1 MHYEKTLRGD
11 LSSPF
16 FFDMNFSKK
25 VTSLLDEYLKKY
37 PDIFLVDLKVSN
49 GKDIKVILDSD
60 KDVNLKDCINISREI
75 EGSLD
80 RDLSDFS
87 LEVASAGVGSALKFP
102 RQYFK
107 NIGRKLEVILSN
119 GEIFSGDLTKV
130 GDGQIELKWNQREPK
145 PVGKGKVTVTKYK
158 TIAFDEINQSKVIIK
173 F

>member
-11 LSSPF
+11 LLSPF

-25 VTSLLDEYLKKY
+25 VTSLLDDYLKKY

-49 GKDIKVILDSD
+49 SKDIKF
-60 KDVNLKDCINISREI
+60 ISREI